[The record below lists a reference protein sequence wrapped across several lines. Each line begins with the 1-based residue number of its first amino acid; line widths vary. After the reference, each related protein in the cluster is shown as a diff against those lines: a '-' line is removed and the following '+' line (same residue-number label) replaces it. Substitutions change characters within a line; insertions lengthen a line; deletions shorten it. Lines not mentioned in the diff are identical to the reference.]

1 MVVVEQVVG
10 SGRAGKVHRRCP
22 LVIACLV
29 LLVWMTFSLRVFGV
43 INRVSNIWEIGHSF
57 SINQSR
63 IILGFFCTTLNMV
76 AITAKSEAASAT
88 SPIPTTNTTLN
99 GVDGPKE
106 KEKDLQPQEKEEVT
120 TAEEKDTKAYNSS
133 NGVTSQLCTWIASLQ
148 LEDIPDSVR
157 TRAKYLFLDGIACAL
172 VGARVPWSQK
182 AFDAMA
188 VFEEKGKHV
197 VIGYEEVGLPF
208 S

>member
-1 MVVVEQVVG
+1 
-10 SGRAGKVHRRCP
+10 
-22 LVIACLV
+22 
-29 LLVWMTFSLRVFGV
+29 
-43 INRVSNIWEIGHSF
+43 
-57 SINQSR
+57 
-63 IILGFFCTTLNMV
+63 MV

-106 KEKDLQPQEKEEVT
+106 KEKDHRPQNKEEGT
-120 TAEEKDTKAYNSS
+120 AAEEEEKVTKAYNSS

-197 VIGYEEVGLPF
+197 VIGYEEVFFPPI
-208 S
+208 SHSHVRSITWIKR